1 MDEKKMA
8 TVVEK
13 VNAKVNEFSGSFIA
27 VKGAIRV
34 ALTIMDIGIVLSF
47 IAIYLVI
54 GSLMENPS
62 SLVPTLF
69 VACFVCELGLNLIFS
84 LAYRKLHKKYTEY
97 INKVAFS
104 TAKDL
109 LGYDTEA
116 VDAKINASVM
126 TKIVYPVNK
135 GFMD

>member
-13 VNAKVNEFSGSFIA
+13 VNAKVNEASGSFIA

-34 ALTIMDIGIVLSF
+34 ALTILDIGIVLSF
-47 IAIYLVI
+47 IAIYLII
-54 GSLMENPS
+54 GSLMEDPS

-69 VACFVCELGLNLIFS
+69 VACLVCELALNFIFS
-84 LAYRKLHKKYTEY
+84 MAYRKLHKKYTEY
-97 INKVAFS
+97 INEVAFS

>member
-13 VNAKVNEFSGSFIA
+13 VNAKVNESSGSFIA

-69 VACFVCELGLNLIFS
+69 VACFVCELALNFIFS
-84 LAYRKLHKKYTEY
+84 MAYKKLHKKYAEY
-97 INKVAFS
+97 INKVAFD

-116 VDAKINASVM
+116 VNAKINASVM